1 MKRLPFTVVTK
12 PTGAAC
18 NLDCTY
24 CFFLSKELL
33 YDHGSQMM
41 SPQTLDTYVHD
52 YLDAQP
58 DGPVTMIW
66 QGGEPTLRGIDFFR
80 EAVRLAK
87 KYRRPAQQVSHAIQT
102 NGTLLNDE
110 WGEFLKA
117 ENFLV
122 GISIDGPEYIHD
134 AFRVNKAGR
143 GTFKQVIRG
152 WDYLQQHGVDT
163 NILCTVHGANEEHGV
178 EVYEFFT
185 RQLGAQFLQFIPI
198 VERVPEQHLA
208 LAEEGWRTDRKHRL
222 LYKQEGQ
229 AVTSRSVSPEGFG
242 EFLSAIFDR
251 WILTDVGR
259 VFVQHFDTMLGNLFG
274 QHAICVHSPTCGS
287 ALAIEHNG
295 DVYSC
300 DHYVEPEYLLGNVTR
315 GDRFIDMLTSPFQ
328 RDFGNSKYTDLPTN
342 CQRCPVLKY
351 CFGGCPKDRFL
362 DDADAGHN
370 LNYLC
375 AGYYHFFSHAHPAM
389 VGMGRLLRAGREA
402 REIMDP
408 AVAHRVMPKKRTS

>member
-41 SPQTLDTYVHD
+41 SPATLDTYIHD
-52 YLDAQP
+52 YLASQP
-58 DGPVTMIW
+58 DGPVTLIW

-80 EAVRLAK
+80 EAVRLANQ
-87 KYRRPAQQVSHAIQT
+87 YRRPSQQVSHAMQT

-110 WGEFLKA
+110 WCEFLKT

-122 GISIDGPEYIHD
+122 GISIDGPEHIHD

-152 WDYLQQHGVDT
+152 WKYLQQHGVDT
-163 NILCTVHGANEEHGV
+163 NILCTVHGANEDHGV

-185 RQLGAQFLQFIPI
+185 RELGAQFLQFIPI
-198 VERVPEQHLA
+198 VERVPEQYLA
-208 LAEEGWRTDRKHRL
+208 LAEEGWRTDRKRRL

-229 AVTSRSVSPEGFG
+229 TVTSRSVSPDGFG
-242 EFLSAIFDR
+242 AFLSAIFDR
-251 WILTDVGR
+251 WIQTDVGR

-274 QHAICVHSPTCGS
+274 QHAICVHSPTCGN

-300 DHYVEPEYLLGNVTR
+300 DHYVEPDYLLGNVTR
-315 GDRFIDMLTSPFQ
+315 GESFINMLTSPFQ

-342 CQRCPVLKY
+342 CQTCPVLKY

-362 DDADAGHN
+362 DDADGGHN

-375 AGYYHFFSHAHPAM
+375 AGYYQFFSHAQPAM

-402 REIMDP
+402 REIMNP
-408 AVAHRVMPKKRTS
+408 TVADRVIPKKRTS

>member
-52 YLDAQP
+52 YLDSQP

-328 RDFGNSKYTDLPTN
+328 REFGNSKYTDLPTN

-362 DDADAGHN
+362 DDIDGGHN